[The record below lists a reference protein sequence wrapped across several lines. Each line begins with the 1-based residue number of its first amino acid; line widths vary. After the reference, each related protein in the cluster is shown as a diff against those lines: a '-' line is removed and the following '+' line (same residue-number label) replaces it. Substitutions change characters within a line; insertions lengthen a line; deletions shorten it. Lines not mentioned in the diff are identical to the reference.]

1 MKSVFLPKDNHG
13 EILHAHGGQILVEN
27 GIYYWIG
34 ENRTQRNK
42 VSCYKSKDFLNWEF
56 CNHIL
61 TLDSQVEDR
70 FLGRDLRL
78 DIPEQKA
85 SIGIGC
91 NIERPKVIYNEK
103 TQQYVMW
110 AHWEMPADYK
120 LARCAVAVCD
130 TIDGD
135 YTYLGSFNPM
145 GYMLEFPQ
153 TVIQK

>member
-13 EILHAHGGQILVEN
+13 EILHAHGGQILIEN

-61 TLDSQVEDR
+61 TLDSEVEEKFSD
-70 FLGRDLRL
+70 RDLRL

-85 SIGIGC
+85 SIGTGC
-91 NIERPKVIYNEK
+91 NIERPKVI
-103 TQQYVMW
+103 
-110 AHWEMPADYK
+110 
-120 LARCAVAVCD
+120 
-130 TIDGD
+130 
-135 YTYLGSFNPM
+135 
-145 GYMLEFPQ
+145 
-153 TVIQK
+153 